1 MLYDEQT
8 LFTLDDVLRS
18 EFFNGDW
25 YGQPFYTDSTIQ
37 LYALM
42 VSMDSNTWDNF
53 TTITGINT
61 TELKTGIL
69 NKLWSYICTKYEYEF
84 CIAVEGHYNSFD
96 EAVSAHAGEYFYNFM
111 KKIVYQMVATY
122 PRYKKLLDSY
132 AAEESKLMDQ
142 VKSYTKFNDTPQ
154 MANQYDSN
162 EYVSTYT
169 EYGNDIATKM
179 ARLDEIKRMYADLMN
194 DWVDEFHNLFIE

>member
-1 MLYDEQT
+1 MLYE
-8 LFTLDDVLRS
+8 
-18 EFFNGDW
+18 NK
-25 YGQPFYTDSTIQ
+25 YFYTLKEFLATFTTDDDSTSPFPYSTDISIYKI
-37 LYALM
+37 LD
-42 VSMDSNTWDNF
+42 SMNSMSF
-53 TTITGINT
+53 TGTPSVLGLSGIKE
-61 TELKTGIL
+61 TEFKGSGTL
-69 NKLWSYICTKYEYEF
+69 NVLWSYIITKYQDEF
-84 CIAVEGHYNSFD
+84 IGFGDTEVIPNIATDSCWKTIK
-96 EAVSAHAGEYFYNFM
+96 S
-111 KKIVYQMVATY
+111 IVYQMVATY

-142 VKSYTKFNDTPQ
+142 VKSYSKFNDTPQ

-194 DWVDEFHNLFIE
+194 DWVDEFNNLFIE